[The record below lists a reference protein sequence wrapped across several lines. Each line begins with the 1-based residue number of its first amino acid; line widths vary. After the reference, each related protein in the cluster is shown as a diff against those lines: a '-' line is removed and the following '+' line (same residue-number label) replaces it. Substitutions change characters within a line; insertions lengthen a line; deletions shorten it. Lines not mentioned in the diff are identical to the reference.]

1 MPVDVAPAV
10 LAQRLDD
17 DARRHGDREI
27 RYRAD
32 GVREVLTLRAW
43 PETEAPSSPWR
54 EGGVYLITGG
64 VGGLGR
70 LLAGRL
76 ADTVQGVKLV
86 LAGRRAASAETDEVI
101 GALHARAVVS
111 GGSVRYV
118 SLDVTD
124 APAVHGA
131 LADIVAREGAL
142 HGVLHAAGL
151 IDDAYALRKTAA
163 SLDAVLA
170 PKVAGTVNLDAASAQ
185 LDLDCFV
192 LFSSIA
198 GVWGNV
204 GQGDYAAANAFE
216 DGFARYRASLVEAGL
231 RRGASVSVAWPWWA
245 EGGMRLGEEAERAL
259 REAGWPGLGTEPGM
273 RLLSQAVTSGRP
285 CAVVLGGEPA
295 GLGLDLAATAPV
307 AALAA
312 REPGHEV
319 DAQWRE
325 RVVQRLK
332 VLFASVTQ
340 LPVSRIDSEEALESY
355 GIDSVLITRL
365 NRELEKTFEAIPKTL
380 WFEYPTLAGLAG
392 YLSEHHAAACLGW
405 VGAVRATAAA
415 AAEPRPRDKL
425 AVEAR
430 KPAPTLAAEARP
442 REGIAIIGLAGRYPQ
457 APDLNAY
464 WENLREG
471 RDCIT
476 EIPAERWSL

>member
-1 MPVDVAPAV
+1 FGEQAEGAALDGVIALIKSLARENPLLSGQAIRMPVDVAPAV

-76 ADTVQGVKLV
+76 AATVQGVKLV
-86 LAGRRAASAETDEVI
+86 LAGRRAASAETKEVI
-101 GALHARAVVS
+101 GALHARASAS

-124 APAVHGA
+124 APAVHAA

-295 GLGLDLAATAPV
+295 GLGLDLTATAPV

-405 VGAVRATAAA
+405 
-415 AAEPRPRDKL
+415 
-425 AVEAR
+425 
-430 KPAPTLAAEARP
+430 
-442 REGIAIIGLAGRYPQ
+442 
-457 APDLNAY
+457 
-464 WENLREG
+464 
-471 RDCIT
+471 
-476 EIPAERWSL
+476 

>member
-1 MPVDVAPAV
+1 
-10 LAQRLDD
+10 
-17 DARRHGDREI
+17 
-27 RYRAD
+27 
-32 GVREVLTLRAW
+32 
-43 PETEAPSSPWR
+43 
-54 EGGVYLITGG
+54 
-64 VGGLGR
+64 
-70 LLAGRL
+70 
-76 ADTVQGVKLV
+76 
-86 LAGRRAASAETDEVI
+86 
-101 GALHARAVVS
+101 
-111 GGSVRYV
+111 
-118 SLDVTD
+118 
-124 APAVHGA
+124 
-131 LADIVAREGAL
+131 
-142 HGVLHAAGL
+142 
-151 IDDAYALRKTAA
+151 
-163 SLDAVLA
+163 
-170 PKVAGTVNLDAASAQ
+170 
-185 LDLDCFV
+185 
-192 LFSSIA
+192 
-198 GVWGNV
+198 V

-295 GLGLDLAATAPV
+295 GLGLDLAATGPV

-380 WFEYPTLAGLAG
+380 WFEYP
-392 YLSEHHAAACLGW
+392 
-405 VGAVRATAAA
+405 
-415 AAEPRPRDKL
+415 
-425 AVEAR
+425 
-430 KPAPTLAAEARP
+430 
-442 REGIAIIGLAGRYPQ
+442 
-457 APDLNAY
+457 
-464 WENLREG
+464 
-471 RDCIT
+471 
-476 EIPAERWSL
+476 